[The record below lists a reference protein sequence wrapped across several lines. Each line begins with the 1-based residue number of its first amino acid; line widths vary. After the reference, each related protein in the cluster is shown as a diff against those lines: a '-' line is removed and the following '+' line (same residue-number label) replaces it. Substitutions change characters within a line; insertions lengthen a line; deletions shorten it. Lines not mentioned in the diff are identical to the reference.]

1 MIRNAAIKK
10 RVKKKILFTCYEM
23 REKKIA
29 DNPEKTPQKTMNDLT
44 CYYFTMINSFNN
56 RKK

>member
-1 MIRNAAIKK
+1 MIRNAAIKR
-10 RVKKKILFTCYEM
+10 RVNNILFTCYEM
-23 REKKIA
+23 REKKIT
-29 DNPEKTPQKTMNDLT
+29 DNPEKNPQKTMNDFT